1 MDGRATAVTS
11 PSACTK
17 FQTPT
22 YVGDLVERARLIEIL
37 RSGRSKRLT
46 LIHAPAGFGKTTL
59 AVQWERVLRR
69 ERFPVAWLSLDR
81 DDNDALWF
89 LARLLEAV
97 HRTAPDLAPATYD
110 VVEENNADAQR
121 YVLSELVNRVA
132 NSGTDLTIV
141 LDDWHLVDA
150 TDAASVLEYLLDFG
164 PENLHFV
171 VTSRS
176 FTLPIGRLKVANHVT
191 EINADLLRFSREE
204 SDFFLRDINVLP
216 LSQDDVDRLWLTT
229 DGWAAALQL
238 ATLSLRNAERPDT
251 LIENF
256 SGGHRSIGDYL
267 AENVLDALPADMLDF
282 LLTTAISDRLCADLA
297 SALSGQ
303 PRCQSVLE
311 DLERRDLFL
320 RPLDAD
326 RQWFRY
332 HHLFADYLRK
342 RLERDH
348 YGRAVILHQVAS
360 AWFAANGMTSEAV
373 SHALAAG
380 DESRAVDLVEHEAM
394 DLVEN
399 SRMATLLKLVGPL
412 PPQLLAERP
421 RLQLA
426 LAWANCLLQHEQPA
440 EIALDH
446 VRAAARDPEG
456 DDRALSVEAD
466 VIQACI
472 DGYGDR
478 IAGAGSLIEPC
489 LNMPA
494 AYRPWVVAV
503 AANAKAFLHLQ
514 LFEFDAAR
522 AVQRWAR
529 TFHARTG
536 PFAAVYGRC
545 LDGIAAWE
553 QLDIADAE
561 RSFEEARELAQRAI
575 GRRSHAARLAD
586 AMLGMLH
593 YERDDL
599 DRAEELLEESHELGA
614 ESGVADFMIA
624 TYVTLAR
631 VKALRDDVPGA
642 WAVLDEGDLTASHL
656 GLQRLRAAVTDQRV
670 RFHLEHGQHAAA
682 ADLLTRHPDLAGLD
696 ENVAAVVSQQWRLT
710 RARVLLTSGDIDPA
724 LRLLSEV
731 HDEITSAGRPHA
743 TALARI
749 DLAAGLWVAGR
760 TAEAFQELVPTL
772 VSGEHA
778 CLLRT
783 FVDAGPIVTRMVAEL
798 SEAIRLD
805 RWPAGL
811 PSVSNGYLTR
821 ILVASRSTAPFA
833 AQGGDTGGR
842 LPAAPLTAREIDI
855 VRLLDRGLSN
865 KEIARR
871 LGVTVNTVKWYLKG
885 VYTKLGVTRRQESV
899 NEARRRNLLG

>member
-1 MDGRATAVTS
+1 MDGRATAVKST
-11 PSACTK
+11 SACTK

-22 YVGDLVERARLIEIL
+22 YICDLVDRARLIEIL
-37 RSGRSKRLT
+37 RSGRSRRLT

-59 AVQWERVLRR
+59 AVQWERVLRH

-89 LARLLEAV
+89 LARLIEAV
-97 HRTAPDLAPATYD
+97 HRIAPALAPATYD
-110 VVEENNADAQR
+110 LVEENNTEAQR
-121 YVLSELVNRVA
+121 YVLSELVNRIS
-132 NSGTDLTIV
+132 NSGTDLTVV
-141 LDDWHLVDA
+141 LDDWHLVDD
-150 TDAASVLEYLLDFG
+150 TEAASVLVYLLDFG

-171 VTSRS
+171 VTSRC
-176 FTLPIGRLKVANHVT
+176 FTLPIGRLKVANQVT
-191 EINADLLRFSREE
+191 EINADLLRFSQQE
-204 SDFFLRDINVLP
+204 SDFFLRDINLLP
-216 LSQDDVDRLWLTT
+216 LSQDDVARLWLTT

-251 LIENF
+251 LVKSF

-267 AENVLDALPADMLDF
+267 AENVFDTLPPDILDF
-282 LLTTAISDRLCADLA
+282 LLTTSISDRLCADLA
-297 SALSGQ
+297 SALSAQ
-303 PRCQSVLE
+303 PRCQSILE

-320 RPLDAD
+320 RSLDAD
-326 RQWFRY
+326 RKWFRY

-373 SHALAAG
+373 SHVLAAG
-380 DESRAVDLVEHEAM
+380 DESRAVDLVEHDAM

-399 SRMATLLKLVGPL
+399 SRMSTLLKLVGLL
-412 PPQLLAERP
+412 PPHLLAERP

-446 VRAAARDPEG
+446 VRAATHDPAG
-456 DDRALSVEAD
+456 DDLALSVEAD

-478 IAGAGSLIEPC
+478 IAGAGPLIEPC
-489 LNMPA
+489 LSTPS

-503 AANAKAFLHLQ
+503 AANAKAFLHLRF
-514 LFEFDAAR
+514 FEFEAAR
-522 AVQRWAR
+522 DVLRWAR
-529 TFHARTG
+529 TFQARTG

-561 RSFEEARELAQRAI
+561 RSFQEGRELAQRAI

-586 AMLGMLH
+586 AMLGLLH

-599 DRAEELLEESHELGA
+599 ARAEELLEESHELGA

-631 VKALRDDVPGA
+631 VKALRDDLPGA
-642 WAVLDEGDLTASHL
+642 WAVLDEGALTASHL
-656 GLQRLRAAVTDQRV
+656 GLHRLRAAVTDQRV
-670 RFHLEHGQHAAA
+670 RFHLEHGQQAVA
-682 ADLLTRHPDLAGLD
+682 ADLLTRRSDLSGLD
-696 ENVAAVVSQQWRLT
+696 ENIAGVVNQQWRMT
-710 RARVLLTSGDIDPA
+710 RARVMLAAGEIDPA

-731 HDEITSAGRPHA
+731 YDEITSAGRPHA
-743 TALARI
+743 AALAGI
-749 DLAAGLWVAGR
+749 DLAAGLWAAGR
-760 TAEAFQELVPTL
+760 TEEAFRTLIPTL

-778 CLLRT
+778 GLMRT
-783 FVDAGPIVTRMVAEL
+783 FVDAGPTVRRMVGEL

-805 RWPAGL
+805 RLPAGL

-821 ILVASRSTAPFA
+821 ILVASRSATPSMAPS
-833 AQGGDTGGR
+833 GDNGGR
-842 LPAAPLTAREIDI
+842 LPEEPLTAREIDI
-855 VRLLDRGLSN
+855 VRLLDHGLSN